1 MDFWGKSLG
10 RYFHSATVIVFLDR
24 DSFGFH
30 VVSLKEHVGSG

>member
-10 RYFHSATVIVFLDR
+10 RYFHSAIVIVFLDR
-24 DSFGFH
+24 DSFGVH